1 MRALIDVG
9 VRVACLGLAAC
20 LSLGG
25 AAAARAQAGE
35 SVPAGDAVPTGDVPV
50 ESAPAEDVQSAAAAF
65 GEGQRAQVRGDYGQA
80 ADMFEL
86 ADRSAPSAAA
96 LRSAIRNRRAA
107 GHLARAATLA
117 RDAQRRY
124 PADTDTAALAAEVLA
139 EATPRLAS
147 IRVTCAP
154 ACSLAIDRRAAG
166 PAASTT
172 FELFVD
178 PGARTVVASW
188 SGREPVTRTID
199 AVAGAEQTLALE
211 APAIAEPEP
220 VTEPEPDAPPSGP
233 IDEVIVRPAPPPPS
247 DSGISPAF
255 FGVSAGVTAVLG
267 AVAIWSGVDTLDARD
282 RYVADPTRA
291 GYEDGVALQWRTNGL
306 LIGAGVLAITTV
318 VLAIVTDWDGASP
331 SGEVGVQAVVPWM
344 TVGGE
349 GAAIGLSGTFG
360 GSM

>member
-9 VRVACLGLAAC
+9 VRVAGLGLAAY
-20 LSLGG
+20 LSLGTG
-25 AAAARAQAGE
+25 AVARVQAQDAAPAGE
-35 SVPAGDAVPTGDVPV
+35 AVPA
-50 ESAPAEDVQSAAAAF
+50 EAPPEAMPPEDVQSAAAAF

-124 PADTDTAALAAEVLA
+124 PADADTAALAAEVLA

-178 PGARTVVASW
+178 PGARTLVASW
-188 SGREPVTRTID
+188 SGREPVTRSID

-220 VTEPEPDAPPSGP
+220 VTEPEPDARSGP
-233 IDEVIVRPAPPPPS
+233 IDEVIVRPAPPPS

-291 GYEDGVALQWRTNGL
+291 GYEDGVGRQWRTNGL
-306 LIGAGVLAITTV
+306 LIGVGVLAITTV
-318 VLAIVTDWDGASP
+318 VLAIVTDWDGAP
-331 SGEVGVQAVVPWM
+331 SSEPEGSSGAQAVVPWM
-344 TVGGE
+344 TAGGE